1 MWEQL
6 EGVTYNCFLMVPFPS
21 GSRTLKAPVIT
32 SSGSAPGGGQRAHEA
47 EGLLKGQS
55 LKGLGRGIW
64 GFGPRTLH
72 SPLSFSPN
80 MVRKTVKLMGPLA
93 SFIMSSSSSFFT
105 LRRPGTGWGKHGV
118 EWGLG
123 ARE

>member
-1 MWEQL
+1 MGAAGGCHLQLLLDGALPLRVQDL
-6 EGVTYNCFLMVPFPS
+6 EG
-21 GSRTLKAPVIT
+21 
-32 SSGSAPGGGQRAHEA
+32 SSDHILRVGTWGGQRAHEA

-55 LKGLGRGIW
+55 LKGLGTGIW